1 MLSPGSDRG
10 RQHSTF
16 VGSLLR
22 SLPPSPTSGVSPLAA
37 LGKTTAHVR
46 SPPPLPWVPCGFHT
60 RSLVCLSSTSDPS
73 TWMSKSH
80 GQSKDYSDP
89 RPVLSLTFLNLK
101 KWLEPLVCLLKVDTL
116 GPFVTVFPSS
126 HSLGRQILVNPL
138 MKYHSKPSTDLCAP
152 HLPSNLGF
160 VPKDGDH
167 LSASLLASALSLPPH
182 HGPLPRCCSASHAR
196 YNLFLPHKAAA
207 ATAAALTSQAAS
219 EPPFGGPRSPAG
231 RTLA

>member
-1 MLSPGSDRG
+1 M
-10 RQHSTF
+10 
-16 VGSLLR
+16 
-22 SLPPSPTSGVSPLAA
+22 
-37 LGKTTAHVR
+37 
-46 SPPPLPWVPCGFHT
+46 
-60 RSLVCLSSTSDPS
+60 
-73 TWMSKSH
+73 TWLSKSH

-138 MKYHSKPSTDLCAP
+138 IKYHSKPSTDLYAP

-167 LSASLLASALSLPPH
+167 LFASLLASALSLPPH